1 MAIIYTYPVKTSP
14 AADDLILI
22 SDSADSKKTK
32 QIKVSSLPSSGS
44 GITLT
49 TTGTS
54 GVATLTGTVLN
65 IPNYTT
71 SGGTISVQGAG
82 GTPITGI
89 TTLNFRHNF
98 AVGAVGT
105 TATMDVLPYGNDT
118 EIQFKNGDYFGA
130 SSNLTYGSDT
140 LTVQDNIII
149 KGDGSA
155 DASKLRFN
163 CWNNNHYVDVIGPD
177 HTNSPLSYSITLPN
191 KIAPQSAVS
200 GGRVL
205 EVNASGVGNW
215 IDTPTGGGSP
225 AGSNNQFQYNNNS
238 AFAGSSML
246 VLGTDEI
253 VIGDTPSEQ
262 GKLRIEGS
270 ETVSGNIKIEG
281 TTATRGVNLT
291 VQTGI
296 TSDYNVVF
304 PDTGPG
310 GNNKILESDSSG
322 NLAWIATP
330 SGGSGISFNGTTA
343 NGIATYSNSTTAAVS
358 SVFTVSG
365 NKLSAPSGTLAD
377 PSIEV
382 GAIGGLYAASGGI
395 LLAHNGANAIGVTSS
410 STVNYKLTQFNAGL
424 KFGATGETLNS
435 YEEGTWT
442 PTSANANTIS
452 SAVGDYTRIGDMVFA
467 QFSFTMTGSTTVAI
481 SALPFQGVYTSS
493 LKGGVIISADSCT
506 SVQGQLKGGQFTGTN
521 SFTFNSY
528 FGSGG
533 GLPTQLRQVTSSMYQ
548 TSGGTYAG
556 IIIYETT
563 A

>member
-14 AADDLILI
+14 ANDDLILI
-22 SDSADSKKTK
+22 SDSADSNKTK
-32 QIKVSSLPSSGS
+32 QIKVSSLPSSGA

-118 EIQFKNGDYFGA
+118 EIQFKNGTAFGA
-130 SSNLTYGSDT
+130 SPNLTYGSDT

-155 DASKLRFN
+155 EASKLRFN

-177 HTNSPLSYSITLPN
+177 HANSPLSYSITLPN
-191 KIAPQSAVS
+191 KIATQSAVS

-205 EVNASGVGNW
+205 EVDASGVGNW
-215 IDTPTGGGSP
+215 ITTPTGGGGAVNQVT
-225 AGSNNQFQYNNNS
+225 AGSVIPSS
-238 AFAGSSML
+238 AGAPLL
-246 VLGTDEI
+246 V
-253 VIGDTPSEQ
+253 VPS
-262 GKLRIEGS
+262 
-270 ETVSGNIKIEG
+270 
-281 TTATRGVNLT
+281 
-291 VQTGI
+291 TG
-296 TSDYNVVF
+296 NVVV
-304 PDTGPG
+304 TSARYAG
-310 GNNKILESDSSG
+310 GSNEGHVPLGGTNTTFLRGDG
-322 NLAWIATP
+322 TWVTP
-330 SGGSGISFNGTTA
+330 SGGGISFNGTTA
-343 NGIATYSNSTTAAVS
+343 NGMATYSSATQANVS
-358 SVFTVSG
+358 SVFTVLG
-365 NKLSAPSGTLAD
+365 NKLSAPAGTLAD

-410 STVNYKLTQFNAGL
+410 SIVNYKLTQFQAGL

-452 SAVGDYTRIGDMVFA
+452 SVAGDYTRIGDMVFA

-481 SALPFQGVYTSS
+481 SGLPFQGVYTSS
-493 LKGGVIISADSCT
+493 LKGGVIISADNCT

-533 GLPTQLRQVTSSMYQ
+533 GLPTQLRQVTASMYQ

-563 A
+563 AA

>member
-304 PDTGPG
+304 PDTG
-310 GNNKILESDSSG
+310 
-322 NLAWIATP
+322 
-330 SGGSGISFNGTTA
+330 
-343 NGIATYSNSTTAAVS
+343 
-358 SVFTVSG
+358 
-365 NKLSAPSGTLAD
+365 
-377 PSIEV
+377 
-382 GAIGGLYAASGGI
+382 
-395 LLAHNGANAIGVTSS
+395 
-410 STVNYKLTQFNAGL
+410 
-424 KFGATGETLNS
+424 
-435 YEEGTWT
+435 
-442 PTSANANTIS
+442 
-452 SAVGDYTRIGDMVFA
+452 
-467 QFSFTMTGSTTVAI
+467 
-481 SALPFQGVYTSS
+481 
-493 LKGGVIISADSCT
+493 
-506 SVQGQLKGGQFTGTN
+506 
-521 SFTFNSY
+521 
-528 FGSGG
+528 
-533 GLPTQLRQVTSSMYQ
+533 
-548 TSGGTYAG
+548 
-556 IIIYETT
+556 
-563 A
+563 